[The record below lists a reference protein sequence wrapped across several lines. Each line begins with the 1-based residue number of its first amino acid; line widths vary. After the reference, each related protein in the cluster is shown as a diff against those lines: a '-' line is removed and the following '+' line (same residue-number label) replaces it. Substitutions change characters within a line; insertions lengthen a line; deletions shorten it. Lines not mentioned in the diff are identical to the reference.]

1 MITMMIT
8 ELIIECVD
16 WLRGKHWPKHPI
28 DSQLGIET
36 SKHFP
41 RRFLRLG
48 DAADAHNVGH
58 VATHPSVIRWALRSI
73 GVTPDTVFI
82 DLGSGKGR
90 ALIVAAEFP
99 FKALVG
105 YELSSSLVDI
115 SRRNINKLKLS
126 HRVTIIQSDASK
138 PELPSTAASKPE
150 LPGTAEIIIFLNNP
164 FKRPLVE
171 LLKHHTQS
179 FLDSSSHA
187 KVWIIYCNPVHYDVF
202 DSCPVLTRYAS
213 EILELQADEKM
224 TTAWRSEAEA
234 FIIYQSGP
242 FRPPLSGARGLRIT
256 ERPDAADLGAREPLR
271 PFLAR
276 HGDQVAHRD

>member
-58 VATHPSVIRWALRSI
+58 VAAHPSVIRWALRSI

-138 PELPSTAASKPE
+138 PELPR
-150 LPGTAEIIIFLNNP
+150 TAEIIIFLNNP

-171 LLKHHTQS
+171 ILKHHTQS

-202 DSCPVLTRYAS
+202 DSCPVLTRYAA
-213 EILELQADEKM
+213 ENLELQADEKM
-224 TTAWRSEAEA
+224 ATVWRSEGDA
-234 FIIYQSGP
+234 FVIYQSAP
-242 FRPPLSGARGLRIT
+242 FRPSLAGAT
-256 ERPDAADLGAREPLR
+256 AQVKVTSPDY
-271 PFLAR
+271 
-276 HGDQVAHRD
+276 VAYVIKD